1 MKYKLNLTKE
11 QIINYVYFSLGLL
24 VLLQIIF
31 YKSGLFR
38 VLVISLKLSLFIHL
52 PGYLV
57 ALKTFKEEFDTIGLL
72 FIGFAFGLIL
82 TAFFYYVP
90 SLFGININQITYI
103 MPIVLII
110 VGLLIN
116 LGNVK
121 KELNE

>member
-1 MKYKLNLTKE
+1 
-11 QIINYVYFSLGLL
+11 
-24 VLLQIIF
+24 
-31 YKSGLFR
+31 
-38 VLVISLKLSLFIHL
+38 
-52 PGYLV
+52 
-57 ALKTFKEEFDTIGLL
+57 LL